1 MQIAILHY
9 HLQTGGVT
17 RVIEQTCRAL
27 LDGGH
32 RVVVISGEPPAAG
45 LPDGTRFA
53 LVRGLTYEERRPRLD
68 GAALADAL
76 VAAAREA
83 LGTDPDLWH
92 VHNHCLGKN
101 LALPH
106 AVGILIRQGRHLL
119 LQPHDFAED
128 GRPALYQRLL
138 ARAAGG
144 DVARLSALLYPLA
157 PQVHYAVL
165 NGRDRGF
172 LASTGVPADRLH
184 LLPNPVSADRP
195 NRPSESLR
203 HPFGKRRLW
212 LYPTRAIRR
221 KNLGELLLW
230 AAVTDGDDLFAT
242 TRAPENPQERPRYE
256 AWARLTEELR
266 LPVELAIGERT
277 TDFPALL
284 ASAHALVS
292 TSIAEGFGL
301 AFLEPWL
308 LDRPLAGRDLPEITI
323 DFRAAGVDLAGLY
336 ERLMVPLDW
345 IDQAR
350 LRQTLERTLDAVM
363 RAYGRKLVTNA
374 GERLWHALT
383 EDGQID
389 FGRLDE
395 PAQAQVIR
403 RLHASPT
410 LRGTVAPAV
419 LGAADD
425 DVIESNRQVVQ
436 QVYSRSGYGSRL
448 QAIYQRLLA
457 ETPTATPAAA
467 DAGALLD
474 CFLQPERLY
483 LLRS

>member
-27 LDGGH
+27 LEGGH
-32 RVVVISGEPPAAG
+32 RVVVISGERPSAE

-53 LVRGLTYEERRPRLD
+53 RVSALSYEERRPRLD
-68 GAALADAL
+68 DAALADAL
-76 VAAAREA
+76 ATAARET
-83 LGTDPDLWH
+83 LGADPDLWH

-101 LALPH
+101 LALPG
-106 AVGILIRQGRHLL
+106 ALGILIRTGRHLL

-138 ARAAGG
+138 AEAAGS
-144 DVARLSALLYPLA
+144 DAARLSALLYPLA

-165 NGRDRGF
+165 NNRDRAF
-172 LASTGVPADRLH
+172 LASTGVPAERLH
-184 LLPNPVSADRP
+184 LLPNPIAVDRP
-195 NRPSESLR
+195 DQTSESHR
-203 HPFGKRRLW
+203 NPFGERRLW

-230 AAVTDGDDLFAT
+230 AAVAGSDDLFAT

-256 AWARLTEELR
+256 AWARLSAELR
-266 LPVELAIGERT
+266 LPVELAVSERT
-277 TDFPALL
+277 ADFPALL
-284 ASAHALVS
+284 ASAHALVT

-308 LDRPLAGRDLPEITI
+308 LDLPLAGRDLPEITV
-323 DFRAAGVDLAGLY
+323 DFRAAGVDLTGLY
-336 ERLMVPLDW
+336 DGLMVPVDW
-345 IDQAR
+345 IDQPR
-350 LRQTLERTLDAVM
+350 LRQTLERTLADVM
-363 RAYGRKLVTNA
+363 QAYGREPDTGA
-374 GERLWHALT
+374 GEQLWQALT
-383 EDGQID
+383 TSGTID

-403 RLHASPT
+403 RLHGSPDLRRALAPSVLGTADDSTIAGNHQIVRRAYSPT
-410 LRGTVAPAV
+410 
-419 LGAADD
+419 
-425 DVIESNRQVVQ
+425 S
-436 QVYSRSGYGSRL
+436 YGNRL
-448 QAIYQRLLA
+448 QAIYQLLLA
-457 ETPTATPAAA
+457 ETPVAAVAAA
-467 DAGALLD
+467 DAGVLLD
-474 CFLQPERLY
+474 CFLQPERLR